1 MRINQKGGME
11 IVKIFFFFF
20 LHLLSLDGGRTGL
33 HNMVYERCHQG
44 IQSSRESF
52 FPRRENNNVLER
64 LSELQFI
71 NAILLCSADCIHM
84 TGHAKSC

>member
-1 MRINQKGGME
+1 MVGEQGCTTWYMKGATKASKAHE
-11 IVKIFFFFF
+11 KA
-20 LHLLSLDGGRTGL
+20 
-33 HNMVYERCHQG
+33 
-44 IQSSRESF
+44 F

>member
-1 MRINQKGGME
+1 MVGEQGCTTWYMKGATKASKAHE
-11 IVKIFFFFF
+11 KAFFPA
-20 LHLLSLDGGRTGL
+20 GRTTMYL
-33 HNMVYERCHQG
+33 
-44 IQSSRESF
+44 
-52 FPRRENNNVLER
+52 LER